1 MGRKALFGHHGA
13 YRSLGFVAER
23 AEERGFDVVSVPSPE
38 GLDPTEFAIVTVLG
52 SDQAV
57 YDSSVPW
64 LSAEK
69 LFLDAAL
76 DQQSVLSGGITDASP
91 APVAFSPPCA

>member
-1 MGRKALFGHHGA
+1 MGRKALFVHHGA

-38 GLDPTEFAIVTVLG
+38 GLDPSEFAIVTVLG